1 MKPTPYQNQIL
12 ALARENGGQFTAAQA
27 CERFAGNYYCNGE
40 KHVGDA
46 VRRMV
51 AAGFLRRVKK
61 GVYAIETINRAR
73 QVETDPAQITLE
85 L

>member
-1 MKPTPYQNQIL
+1 MKPTPYQLKIL

-27 CERFAGNYYCNGE
+27 CERFAGNYHCNGE

-51 AAGFLRRVKK
+51 AAGFLSRVKK
-61 GVYAIETINRAR
+61 GVYAIEN
-73 QVETDPAQITLE
+73 QVTKGNDVAQTSLP

>member
-1 MKPTPYQNQIL
+1 MKPTPYQLKIL

-51 AAGFLRRVKK
+51 NAGFLRRVKN
-61 GVYAIETINRAR
+61 GVYAIENQAAN
-73 QVETDPAQITLE
+73 VGTDPAQTKME